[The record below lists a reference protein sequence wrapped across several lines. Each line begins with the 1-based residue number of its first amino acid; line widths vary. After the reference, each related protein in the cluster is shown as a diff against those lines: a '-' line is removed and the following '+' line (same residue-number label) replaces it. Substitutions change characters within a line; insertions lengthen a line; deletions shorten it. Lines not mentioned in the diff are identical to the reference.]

1 MRIITE
7 KSINAFLNNTSF
19 RLANMSVHV
28 EREANAA
35 GQTMVY
41 LKLHGNTIARKNVT
55 AGTLEITDAGWNTV
69 TTRSRLNG
77 LPGVRVYNRKCEL
90 YLNGKL
96 WDGNW
101 ITV

>member
-7 KSINAFLNNTSF
+7 KSIKAFLNSVSF

-28 EREANAA
+28 ELKANTA

-55 AGTLEITDAGWNTV
+55 TGTLEITDAGWNTA

-77 LPGVRVYNRKCEL
+77 LPGVRVCNRKGEL
-90 YLNGKL
+90 FLNGKQ

-101 ITV
+101 TTV